1 MISHE
6 TTDGKLDLLYNVKLK
21 IKYTSYTTGAEYNR
35 VYEEGD
41 IATIHP
47 LFNFEPSLLGDY
59 IAELNAVIEVK
70 EDKMTASYTV
80 TYARRTYNFSLVAYC
95 QTQEGTDQDVEN
107 LKRQNRVLSN
117 KIHSIQEKLDKLIL
131 FVANREWNAS
141 LYNNPCVVDTKA
153 FTALND
159 IINISN
165 MSIGDCNPTLYD
177 NYDDDIN
184 DDSGDLI
191 CVKKIISLNNG
202 NANICD
208 EKGRYIIHRALLDTP
223 IDIEIIK
230 TLIEHKANLNH
241 VYEGKTALQ
250 QCNEHLEARRKSND
264 VVGMN
269 DIATVISL
277 LKANGAR

>member
-6 TTDGKLDLLYNVKLK
+6 TTDGKLDLLYDGKLK
-21 IKYTSYTTGAEYNR
+21 MKYTSYTTGAEYDR

-47 LFNFEPSLLGDY
+47 LFNLDPSLVGDY
-59 IAELNAVIEVK
+59 IAELKAVIEVK

-80 TYARRTYNFSLVAYC
+80 THARRTYNFLLVAYC

-117 KIHSIQEKLDKLIL
+117 KIHSIQEKLDKLIH
-131 FVANREWNAS
+131 FVASREWNTPI
-141 LYNNPCVVDTKA
+141 YNSTLIDSRA

-165 MSIGDCNPTLYD
+165 VSIGDCNETLY
-177 NYDDDIN
+177 NAMYHIN
-184 DDSGDLI
+184 DTKSLRRVI
-191 CVKKIISLNNG
+191 ELNNG
-202 NANICD
+202 NVNICNSD
-208 EKGRYIIHRALLDTP
+208 DIYIINYQLQSP
-223 IDIEIIK
+223 YISIEFIK

-241 VYEGKTALQ
+241 VTNGKTALQ

-277 LKANGAR
+277 LKANGAM

>member
-6 TTDGKLDLLYNVKLK
+6 TTDGKLDLLYNGKLEM
-21 IKYTSYTTGAEYNR
+21 KYTSYTTGAEYNR
-35 VYEEGD
+35 IYEEGD

-47 LFNFEPSLLGDY
+47 LFNLDPSLVGDY
-59 IAELNAVIEVK
+59 IAELKATIDVK
-70 EDKMTASYTV
+70 DDKTTASYTV
-80 TYARRTYNFSLVAYC
+80 THARRTYNFSLVAYC
-95 QTQEGTDQDVEN
+95 QTQEGTDQDVVN

-131 FVANREWNAS
+131 FVANRTWNTQ
-141 LYNNPCVVDTKA
+141 LYNNPNIVDSKT

-159 IINISN
+159 II
-165 MSIGDCNPTLYD
+165 SIDKVFSGDHNETLY
-177 NYDDDIN
+177 NMMAREDIKTVQRA
-184 DDSGDLI
+184 I
-191 CVKKIISLNNG
+191 ALNNG
-202 NANICD
+202 SANVCDYYGTYVINYKICNFNSS
-208 EKGRYIIHRALLDTP
+208 HV
-223 IDIEIIK
+223 EIIK

-241 VYEGKTALQ
+241 IYQGKTALQ

-269 DIATVISL
+269 DIATIIAL

>member
-6 TTDGKLDLLYNVKLK
+6 TTDGKLDLLYSGKLE
-21 IKYTSYTTGAEYNR
+21 IKYTSYTTGAEYDR

-47 LFNFEPSLLGDY
+47 LFNFEPSLIGDY

-95 QTQEGTDQDVEN
+95 QTQEGTDQDVVN

-131 FVANREWNAS
+131 FVANKEWNAQ
-141 LYNNPCVVDTKA
+141 LFADPRTIDTKA

-159 IINISN
+159 IINIGKVF
-165 MSIGDCNPTLYD
+165 IGDCNQTLYGMMAFS
-177 NYDDDIN
+177 DIKTVQRA
-184 DDSGDLI
+184 I
-191 CVKKIISLNNG
+191 ALNNG
-202 NANICD
+202 SANVCD
-208 EKGRYIIHRALLDTP
+208 YQGTYAINYKIYNYSTHV
-223 IDIEIIK
+223 EIIK

-241 VYEGKTALQ
+241 VYQGKTALQ
-250 QCNEHLEARRKSND
+250 QCNEYLEAYRKSIN
-264 VVGMN
+264 VVYMN